1 MKKKK
6 ILKKV
11 NDIWTNLSTRILL
24 EIFMFI
30 FHICKIE

>member
-11 NDIWTNLSTRILL
+11 NDIWTDLSTRIFL
-24 EIFMFI
+24 EIVMLI
-30 FHICKIE
+30 FRVCKIE